1 MQAHRAIRWKNAPNL
16 GITRMAGAR
25 DERRKSPRERRR
37 GRYGVSSAASFSG
50 STRSSFVTRKASNV
64 LAEADGGAPCPQS
77 ESRVPDDPMRR
88 PGLRPHPQ
96 DTGFN

>member
-1 MQAHRAIRWKNAPNL
+1 MEERPKNL
-16 GITRMAGAR
+16 GTTRMAGAR
-25 DERRKSPRERRR
+25 DERRKPPREHRR

-77 ESRVPDDPMRR
+77 ESHVPGDPVRR
-88 PGLRPHPQ
+88 PGPRAHPQ
-96 DTGFN
+96 DAVFN